1 MRARRLARAVAL
13 LASLLALRCGSD
25 DATPL
30 VPIPSA
36 EPVLLA
42 VNSLGE
48 TLTLVRLDTNDATPN
63 ALSLGDAPN
72 DIAVDPSRALAA
84 VVNSLGNS
92 LWLVDLTDTLRVVG
106 EVDFGTG
113 ANPYAVAFDG
123 SGGALV
129 SLHLTGEV
137 ARVDVSSRAIV
148 ARTAVG
154 RTPEGILVAG
164 ARALVMI
171 SNYRIE
177 NGSAVRFGPGAVAVL
192 DAATGA
198 LLRTIAVG
206 VNPQAA
212 ALAPDGRIHV
222 VCTGNYGSETPAVA
236 GAVYILDAAATATVD
251 SIALGGSPG
260 AIAITPAG
268 KAYVA
273 GDAGGLLAYD
283 ALTLEPI
290 APLGAPLVPLGGFF
304 DLVHD
309 DAARRLYLA
318 NFTEDLIFVLDSE
331 ADTIVTAYPA
341 GDGPVSIALRR

>member
-1 MRARRLARAVAL
+1 MSASRSTIAICCLAAA
-13 LASLLALRCGSD
+13 LALRCAGD
-25 DATPL
+25 DPAPF
-30 VPIPSA
+30 VPVPNA

-42 VNSLGE
+42 VNSRGE
-48 TLTLVRLDTNDATPN
+48 TLSLVRLATHDVTPN
-63 ALSLGDAPN
+63 ALPLGDAPN
-72 DIAVDPSRALAA
+72 DIAVDASGTLAA
-84 VVNSLGNS
+84 VVNSLSNS
-92 LWLVDLTDTLRVVG
+92 LWFVALTETLRVAG
-106 EVDFGTG
+106 EIDFGRG
-113 ANPYAVAFDG
+113 ASPYAVEFDG
-123 SGGALV
+123 AGGAFV

-137 ARVDVSSRAIV
+137 ARVDVASRSVV
-148 ARTAVG
+148 ATTAVG
-154 RTPEGILVAG
+154 RTPEGILIAG
-164 ARALVMI
+164 AFALVTI
-171 SNYRIE
+171 ANYTVD
-177 NGSAVRFGPGAVAVL
+177 NGSVVRFGPGAVAVL

-198 LLRTIAVG
+198 LLRTVAVG

-222 VCTGNYGSETPAVA
+222 VCTGNYGNESPPSAGIVYVLDA
-236 GAVYILDAAATATVD
+236 GASSVVD
-251 SIALGGSPG
+251 SLPLGGSPA
-260 AIAITPAG
+260 AIAITASG

-290 APLGAPLVPLGGFF
+290 APLGDPLIPLGGFF
-304 DLVHD
+304 DLLHD